1 MKYSL
6 ATYFSKAFLA
16 ILDWDLVK
24 KSQVILLYASFAAAA
39 IYFIQIK
46 YMYHPLANTELLVK
60 FQWLYP
66 SVFILNILLILFGFL
81 IKNKPNV
88 HIYYVL
94 FLSVYYP
101 FSLLGLPIG
110 IGLLNMLNGVIF
122 MGITF
127 TALLL
132 FPRFSVYFG
141 LVAYVI
147 AFYLLCAL
155 TVLGYLDYAMAYKPY
170 TLLHKDVQSAQIIY
184 SMFYTTLYAVFT
196 ITLFD
201 ISIERWRR
209 YNSKIQKLSCTDELT
224 GLLNRRGVKQVV
236 DFQMQQAQILHRET
250 SLIMV
255 DIDNFKKI
263 NDQYGHYQGDLVL
276 RHVADILKQ
285 NLRANDVI
293 ARYGGEE
300 FVVLLPFTSIEN
312 AVALAE
318 GCRKALQQSSIAVN
332 ETERLYVQ
340 ACFGVS
346 STARMDFDYMKLFGQ
361 ADKALYQAKHNG
373 KNQVRTFSIS

>member
-24 KSQVILLYASFAAAA
+24 KSQVILLYASFAAAV

-101 FSLLGLPIG
+101 FSMLGLPIG

-147 AFYLLCAL
+147 ACYLLSAL

-170 TLLHKDVQSAQIIY
+170 TLMHKDVQSAQIIY
-184 SMFYTTLYAVFT
+184 SMFYTTLYAAFT

-236 DFQMQQAQILHRET
+236 DFQMQQAQIIHRET

-276 RHVADILKQ
+276 RHVANILRE

-318 GCRKALQQSSIAVN
+318 GCRKALEQSSIAVN

-346 STARMDFDYMKLFGQ
+346 STARMGFDYMKLFGQ

>member
-24 KSQVILLYASFAAAA
+24 KSQLILLYASFIAAV

-196 ITLFD
+196 IALFD

-373 KNQVRTFSIS
+373 KNQVRTFSTL

>member
-122 MGITF
+122 MGIIF

-184 SMFYTTLYAVFT
+184 SMFYTTLFATFT
-196 ITLFD
+196 IALFD

-236 DFQMQQAQILHRET
+236 DFQMQQAQIIQRET

-373 KNQVRTFSIS
+373 KNQVRTFSTL

>member
-184 SMFYTTLYAVFT
+184 SMFYTTLFATFT
-196 ITLFD
+196 IALFD

-236 DFQMQQAQILHRET
+236 DFQMQQAQIIQRET

-373 KNQVRTFSIS
+373 KNQVRTFSI

>member
-24 KSQVILLYASFAAAA
+24 KSQVILLYASFEAAV

-46 YMYHPLANTELLVK
+46 YMYHPLANTELLLK
-60 FQWLYP
+60 LQWLYP

-81 IKNKPNV
+81 IKSKPNV

-101 FSLLGLPIG
+101 FSMLGLPIG

-147 AFYLLCAL
+147 ACYLLSAL
-155 TVLGYLDYAMAYKPY
+155 TVLGYLDYAVAYKPY
-170 TLLHKDVQSAQIIY
+170 TLMHKDVQSAQIIY
-184 SMFYTTLYAVFT
+184 SMFYTTLYAAFT

-209 YNSKIQKLSCTDELT
+209 YNSKIEKLSCTDELT
-224 GLLNRRGVKQVV
+224 GLLNRRGVNEII
-236 DFQMQQAQILHRET
+236 DLQMQQAQITHRET

-255 DIDNFKKI
+255 DIDNFKNI
-263 NDQYGHYQGDLVL
+263 NDQYGHHQGDLVL
-276 RHVADILKQ
+276 KHVANILRK
-285 NLRANDVI
+285 NLRASDVI
-293 ARYGGEE
+293 GRYGGEE
-300 FVVLLPFTSIEN
+300 FVILLPFTSIEN
-312 AVALAE
+312 AVLLAE
-318 GCRKALQQSSIAVN
+318 VCRKALEQTAVEVKEN
-332 ETERLYVQ
+332 EMLYIK

-346 STARMDFDYMKLFGQ
+346 STAFSGFDYTGLFEQ
-361 ADKALYQAKHNG
+361 ADKAMYQAKRNG
-373 KNQVRTFSIS
+373 KNQVRTAFTL

>member
-170 TLLHKDVQSAQIIY
+170 TLLHKDIQNAQIIY
-184 SMFYTTLYAVFT
+184 SMFYTAIYAAFT

-209 YNSKIQKLSCTDELT
+209 YNSKIEKLSATDELT
-224 GLLNRRGVKQVV
+224 SLFNRRGVNQII
-236 DFQMQQAQILHRET
+236 DLQMQQAKVTQRET
-250 SLIMV
+250 SLIVV

-263 NDQYGHYQGDLVL
+263 NDQYGHHQGDVVL
-276 RHVADILKQ
+276 KHVADILRK
-285 NLRANDVI
+285 NLRISDVI
-293 ARYGGEE
+293 GRYGGEE
-300 FVVLLPFTSIEN
+300 FVILLPSTPIES
-312 AVALAE
+312 AVEVAE
-318 GCRKALQQSSIAVN
+318 VCRKALEQSTIKMKGN
-332 ETERLYVQ
+332 EPLHVY

-346 STARMDFDYMKLFGQ
+346 STDHVGYDYLDLFDQ
-361 ADKALYQAKHNG
+361 ADKALYQAKRNG
-373 KNQVRTFSIS
+373 KNQVRTVFTL

>member
-1 MKYSL
+1 MSYSL
-6 ATYFSKAFLA
+6 PRNIIKAFVL

-24 KSQVILLYASFAAAA
+24 KSQLILLYASFIAAV

-46 YMYHPLANTELLVK
+46 YMYHPLVNTELLVK

-81 IKNKPNV
+81 IKSKPNV

-101 FSLLGLPIG
+101 FSMLGLPIG

-147 AFYLLCAL
+147 ACYLLSAL

-170 TLLHKDVQSAQIIY
+170 TLMHKDVQSAQIIY
-184 SMFYTTLYAVFT
+184 SMFYTTLYAAFT

-224 GLLNRRGVKQVV
+224 GLLNRRGVNQII
-236 DFQMQQAQILHRET
+236 DLQMQQAQITQRET

-263 NDQYGHYQGDLVL
+263 NDQYGHHQGDLVL
-276 RHVADILKQ
+276 KHVASILPK
-285 NLRANDVI
+285 NLRTSDVI
-293 ARYGGEE
+293 GRYGGEE
-300 FVVLLPFTSIEN
+300 FVILLPSTPIES
-312 AVALAE
+312 AVAVAE
-318 GCRKALQQSSIAVN
+318 LCRKALEKSVVKVK
-332 ETERLYVQ
+332 ETESFHVY

-346 STARMDFDYMKLFGQ
+346 STDHVGYDYLDLFDQ
-361 ADKALYQAKHNG
+361 ADKALYQAKRNG

>member
-24 KSQVILLYASFAAAA
+24 KSQVILLYASFTAAA

-184 SMFYTTLYAVFT
+184 SMFYTTLFATFT
-196 ITLFD
+196 IALFD

-224 GLLNRRGVKQVV
+224 GLLNRRGVNQVV
-236 DFQMQQAQILHRET
+236 DFQMQQAQIIQRET

-373 KNQVRTFSIS
+373 KNQVRTFSI

>member
-184 SMFYTTLYAVFT
+184 SMFYTTLFATFT
-196 ITLFD
+196 IALFD

-224 GLLNRRGVKQVV
+224 GLLNRRGVNQVV
-236 DFQMQQAQILHRET
+236 DFQMQQAQIIQRET

-373 KNQVRTFSIS
+373 KNQVRTFSI

>member
-122 MGITF
+122 MGIIF

-236 DFQMQQAQILHRET
+236 DFQMQQAQIIQRET

-373 KNQVRTFSIS
+373 KNQVRTFSTL

>member
-24 KSQVILLYASFAAAA
+24 KSQLILLYASFIAAV

-196 ITLFD
+196 IALFD

-236 DFQMQQAQILHRET
+236 DFQMQQAQIIQRET

-361 ADKALYQAKHNG
+361 ADKALDQAKHNG
-373 KNQVRTFSIS
+373 KNQVRTVHAR

>member
-184 SMFYTTLYAVFT
+184 SMFYTTLFATFT
-196 ITLFD
+196 IALFD

-236 DFQMQQAQILHRET
+236 DFQMQQAQIIQRET

-373 KNQVRTFSIS
+373 KNQVRTFSTL

>member
-24 KSQVILLYASFAAAA
+24 KSQLILLYASFIAAV

-46 YMYHPLANTELLVK
+46 YMYHPLVNTELLVK

-184 SMFYTTLYAVFT
+184 SMFYTTLHAVFT

-209 YNSKIQKLSCTDELT
+209 YNSKIEKLSSTDELT
-224 GLLNRRGVKQVV
+224 GLLNRRGVNQII
-236 DFQMQQAQILHRET
+236 DLQMQQAQITQRET

-263 NDQYGHYQGDLVL
+263 NDQYGHHQGDLVL
-276 RHVADILKQ
+276 KHVASILPK
-285 NLRANDVI
+285 NLRTSDVI
-293 ARYGGEE
+293 GRYGGEE
-300 FVVLLPFTSIEN
+300 FVILLPSTPIES
-312 AVALAE
+312 AVAVAE
-318 GCRKALQQSSIAVN
+318 LCRKALEKSVVKVK
-332 ETERLYVQ
+332 ETESFHVY

-346 STARMDFDYMKLFGQ
+346 STDHVGYDYLDLFDQ
-361 ADKALYQAKHNG
+361 ADKALYQAKRNG
-373 KNQVRTFSIS
+373 KNQVRTVFTL

>member
-147 AFYLLCAL
+147 AFYLLGAL

-236 DFQMQQAQILHRET
+236 DFQMQQAQIIQRET

>member
-122 MGITF
+122 MGIIF

-236 DFQMQQAQILHRET
+236 DFQMQQAKLTQRET

-373 KNQVRTFSIS
+373 KNQVRTFSTL

>member
-24 KSQVILLYASFAAAA
+24 KSQVILLYASFTAAA

-196 ITLFD
+196 IALFD

-236 DFQMQQAQILHRET
+236 DFQMQQAQIIQRET

-373 KNQVRTFSIS
+373 KNQVRTFSTL

>member
-24 KSQVILLYASFAAAA
+24 KSQVILLYASFEAAV

-46 YMYHPLANTELLVK
+46 YMYHPLANTELLLK
-60 FQWLYP
+60 LQWLYP

-81 IKNKPNV
+81 IKSKPNV

-101 FSLLGLPIG
+101 FSMLGLPIG

-147 AFYLLCAL
+147 ACYLLSAL

-170 TLLHKDVQSAQIIY
+170 TLMHKDVQSAQIIY
-184 SMFYTTLYAVFT
+184 SMFYTTLYAAFT

-224 GLLNRRGVKQVV
+224 GLLNRRGVNEII
-236 DFQMQQAQILHRET
+236 DLQMQQAQITHRET

-263 NDQYGHYQGDLVL
+263 NDQYGHHQGDLVL
-276 RHVADILKQ
+276 KHVASILRKS
-285 NLRANDVI
+285 LRTSDVI
-293 ARYGGEE
+293 GRYGGEE
-300 FVVLLPFTSIEN
+300 FVILLPFTSIEN
-312 AVALAE
+312 AVLVAE
-318 GCRKALQQSSIAVN
+318 TCRKALEQTSVEVKEN
-332 ETERLYVQ
+332 EMLYIK

-346 STARMDFDYMKLFGQ
+346 STAFSGFDYTGLFEQ
-361 ADKALYQAKHNG
+361 ADQALYDAKHNG
-373 KNQVRTFSIS
+373 KNQVRTAFTL

>member
-184 SMFYTTLYAVFT
+184 SMFYTTLYAAFT

>member
-24 KSQVILLYASFAAAA
+24 KSQVILLYASFTAAV

-46 YMYHPLANTELLVK
+46 YMYHPLANTELLLK
-60 FQWLYP
+60 LQWLYP

-147 AFYLLCAL
+147 ACYLLSAL
-155 TVLGYLDYAMAYKPY
+155 TVLGYLDYAVAYKPY
-170 TLLHKDVQSAQIIY
+170 TLMHKDVQSAQIIY
-184 SMFYTTLYAVFT
+184 SMFYTTLYAAFT

-209 YNSKIQKLSCTDELT
+209 YNSKIEKLSCTDELT
-224 GLLNRRGVKQVV
+224 GLLNRRGVNEII
-236 DFQMQQAQILHRET
+236 DLQMQQAQITHRET

-255 DIDNFKKI
+255 DIDNFKNI
-263 NDQYGHYQGDLVL
+263 NDQYGHHQGDLVL
-276 RHVADILKQ
+276 KHVANILRK
-285 NLRANDVI
+285 NLRASDVI
-293 ARYGGEE
+293 GRYGGEE
-300 FVVLLPFTSIEN
+300 FVILLPFTSIEN
-312 AVALAE
+312 AVLLAE
-318 GCRKALQQSSIAVN
+318 VCRKALEQTAVEVKEN
-332 ETERLYVQ
+332 EMLYIK

-346 STARMDFDYMKLFGQ
+346 STAFSGFDYTGLFEQ
-361 ADKALYQAKHNG
+361 ADKALYEAKHNG
-373 KNQVRTFSIS
+373 KNQVRTAFTL

>member
-24 KSQVILLYASFAAAA
+24 KSQLILLYASFIAAV

-122 MGITF
+122 MGIIF

-184 SMFYTTLYAVFT
+184 SMFYTTLFATFT
-196 ITLFD
+196 IALFD

-236 DFQMQQAQILHRET
+236 DFQMQQAQIIQRET

>member
-94 FLSVYYP
+94 FLSLYYP

-196 ITLFD
+196 IALFD

-224 GLLNRRGVKQVV
+224 GLLNRRGVNQVV
-236 DFQMQQAQILHRET
+236 DFQMQQAQIIQRET

-373 KNQVRTFSIS
+373 KNQVRTFSTL

>member
-132 FPRFSVYFG
+132 FPRFSVYSG

-155 TVLGYLDYAMAYKPY
+155 TVLGYLDYAMAYKP
-170 TLLHKDVQSAQIIY
+170 
-184 SMFYTTLYAVFT
+184 
-196 ITLFD
+196 
-201 ISIERWRR
+201 
-209 YNSKIQKLSCTDELT
+209 
-224 GLLNRRGVKQVV
+224 
-236 DFQMQQAQILHRET
+236 
-250 SLIMV
+250 
-255 DIDNFKKI
+255 
-263 NDQYGHYQGDLVL
+263 
-276 RHVADILKQ
+276 
-285 NLRANDVI
+285 
-293 ARYGGEE
+293 
-300 FVVLLPFTSIEN
+300 
-312 AVALAE
+312 AE
-318 GCRKALQQSSIAVN
+318 
-332 ETERLYVQ
+332 
-340 ACFGVS
+340 
-346 STARMDFDYMKLFGQ
+346 
-361 ADKALYQAKHNG
+361 
-373 KNQVRTFSIS
+373 

>member
-24 KSQVILLYASFAAAA
+24 KSQVILLYASFEAAV

-46 YMYHPLANTELLVK
+46 YMYHPLANTELLLK
-60 FQWLYP
+60 LQWLYP

-81 IKNKPNV
+81 IKSKPNV

-101 FSLLGLPIG
+101 FSMLGLPIG

-147 AFYLLCAL
+147 ACYLLSAL

-170 TLLHKDVQSAQIIY
+170 TLLHKDVQNTQIIY
-184 SMFYTTLYAVFT
+184 SMFYTTLYVAFT

-201 ISIERWRR
+201 ISVERWRR
-209 YNSKIQKLSCTDELT
+209 YNSKIEKLSSTDELT
-224 GLLNRRGVKQVV
+224 GLLNRRGVNEII
-236 DFQMQQAQILHRET
+236 DLQMQQAQITQRET

-263 NDQYGHYQGDLVL
+263 NDQYGHHQGDLVL
-276 RHVADILKQ
+276 KHVASILRK
-285 NLRANDVI
+285 NLRTSDVI
-293 ARYGGEE
+293 GRYGGEE
-300 FVVLLPFTSIEN
+300 FVILLPFTSIEN
-312 AVALAE
+312 AVLVAE
-318 GCRKALQQSSIAVN
+318 TCRKALEQTAIEVKEN
-332 ETERLYVQ
+332 EMLYIK

-346 STARMDFDYMKLFGQ
+346 STAFSGFDYTGLFEQ
-361 ADKALYQAKHNG
+361 ADKALYEAKHNG
-373 KNQVRTFSIS
+373 KNQVRTAFTL

>member
-184 SMFYTTLYAVFT
+184 SMFYTTLFATFT
-196 ITLFD
+196 IALFD

-236 DFQMQQAQILHRET
+236 DFQMQQAKLTQRET

>member
-24 KSQVILLYASFAAAA
+24 KSQLILLYASFIADV

>member
-24 KSQVILLYASFAAAA
+24 KSQVILLYASFEAAV

-46 YMYHPLANTELLVK
+46 YMYHPLANTELLLK
-60 FQWLYP
+60 LQWLYP

-81 IKNKPNV
+81 IKSKPNV

-101 FSLLGLPIG
+101 FSMLGLPIG

-147 AFYLLCAL
+147 ACYLLSAL

-170 TLLHKDVQSAQIIY
+170 TLLHKDVQNTQIIY
-184 SMFYTTLYAVFT
+184 SMFYTTLYAAFT

-201 ISIERWRR
+201 ISVERWRR
-209 YNSKIQKLSCTDELT
+209 YNSKIEKLSCTDELT
-224 GLLNRRGVKQVV
+224 GLLNRRGVNEII
-236 DFQMQQAQILHRET
+236 DLQMQQAQITHRET

-255 DIDNFKKI
+255 DIDNFKNI
-263 NDQYGHYQGDLVL
+263 NDQYGHHQGDLVL
-276 RHVADILKQ
+276 KHVANILRK
-285 NLRANDVI
+285 NLRASDVI
-293 ARYGGEE
+293 GRYGGEE
-300 FVVLLPFTSIEN
+300 FVILLPFTSIEN
-312 AVALAE
+312 AVLVAE
-318 GCRKALQQSSIAVN
+318 TCRKALEQTAIEVKEN
-332 ETERLYVQ
+332 EMLYIK

-346 STARMDFDYMKLFGQ
+346 STAFSGFDYTGLFEQ
-361 ADKALYQAKHNG
+361 ADKALYEAKHNG
-373 KNQVRTFSIS
+373 KNQVRTAFTL

>member
-184 SMFYTTLYAVFT
+184 SMFYTTLFATFT
-196 ITLFD
+196 IALFD

-224 GLLNRRGVKQVV
+224 GLLNRRGVNQVV
-236 DFQMQQAQILHRET
+236 DFQMQQAQIIQRET

>member
-1 MKYSL
+1 
-6 ATYFSKAFLA
+6 
-16 ILDWDLVK
+16 
-24 KSQVILLYASFAAAA
+24 
-39 IYFIQIK
+39 
-46 YMYHPLANTELLVK
+46 
-60 FQWLYP
+60 
-66 SVFILNILLILFGFL
+66 
-81 IKNKPNV
+81 
-88 HIYYVL
+88 
-94 FLSVYYP
+94 
-101 FSLLGLPIG
+101 
-110 IGLLNMLNGVIF
+110 
-122 MGITF
+122 MGIIF
-127 TALLL
+127 TTLLL
-132 FPRFSVYFG
+132 FPRFVVYFG
-141 LVAYVI
+141 LIAYVI
-147 AFYLLCAL
+147 AYYLLAGL
-155 TVLGYLDYAMAYKPY
+155 TILGYLDYAIAYKPY
-170 TLLHKDVQSAQIIY
+170 TLLHKDIQNTQIVY
-184 SMFYTTLYAVFT
+184 TMFYTTLYAAFT

-201 ISIERWRR
+201 ISVERWRR
-209 YNSKIQKLSCTDELT
+209 YNSKIEKLSSTDELT
-224 GLLNRRGVKQVV
+224 GLLNRRGVNQII
-236 DFQMQQAQILHRET
+236 DLQMQQAQITQRET